1 MTRQAPM
8 VCVRNLSK
16 SFGTN
21 RVLRS
26 VELSVAAGEV
36 VCMIGAS
43 GSGKTTL
50 LRCMNLL
57 TIPDLG
63 EVLIDGEPVGQMD
76 GKGRFRPLTDRDL
89 DRLRAR
95 MGMVFQRFNL
105 FPHMTAV
112 ENVMLGPMM
121 VRNTPKIAARSLAE
135 EQLTKVGLA
144 DKFDSYPSKLSGG
157 QQQRVAI
164 ARALAM
170 SPKLML
176 FDEPTST
183 LDPELVGEVLE
194 TMRQL
199 ANDGM
204 TMVIVTHE
212 MDFAR
217 EVADRVLFLSD
228 GQIVEEGPPTAI
240 FGAPQQEKTRNFL
253 RRTLRHQLTP
263 PTRLRS
269 LDVAN
274 NRQAGKSP

>member
-1 MTRQAPM
+1 MTRQAPII
-8 VCVRNLSK
+8 CVRNLSK
-16 SFGTN
+16 SFDTN
-21 RVLRS
+21 RVLRN

-63 EVLIDGEPVGQMD
+63 EVLIDGEPLGQMD

-89 DRLRAR
+89 DRVRAR

-105 FPHMTAV
+105 FPHMTAI

-121 VRNTPKIAARSLAE
+121 VRKTPKIAARALAE
-135 EQLTKVGLA
+135 EQLAKVGLA

-176 FDEPTST
+176 FDEPTSA

-204 TMVIVTHE
+204 TMIIVTHE

-253 RRTLRHQLTP
+253 RRTLRHQLTTS
-263 PTRLRS
+263 TRLPS

-274 NRQAGKSP
+274 NRQARESP

>member
-1 MTRQAPM
+1 M

-21 RVLRS
+21 RVLRN

-121 VRNTPKIAARSLAE
+121 VRKTAKIAARSFAE

-176 FDEPTST
+176 FDEPTSA

>member
-1 MTRQAPM
+1 M

-176 FDEPTST
+176 FDEPTSA

>member
-1 MTRQAPM
+1 M

-21 RVLRS
+21 RVLRN

-121 VRNTPKIAARSLAE
+121 VRKTAKIAARSLAE
-135 EQLTKVGLA
+135 EQLSKVGLA

-176 FDEPTST
+176 FDEPTSA